1 MMLIIFLIKLN
12 SLKHI
17 FKVAKVKNKCSYI
30 VLENSV
36 KV

>member
-1 MMLIIFLIKLN
+1 MMLMIFLIKLN
-12 SLKHI
+12 ALKRI